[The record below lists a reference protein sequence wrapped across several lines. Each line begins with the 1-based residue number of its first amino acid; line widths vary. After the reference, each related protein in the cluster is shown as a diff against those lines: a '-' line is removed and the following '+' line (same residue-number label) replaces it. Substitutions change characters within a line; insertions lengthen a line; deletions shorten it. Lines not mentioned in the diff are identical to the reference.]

1 MTLILPVCSRRFD
14 REPVN
19 HINFR

>member
-1 MTLILPVCSRRFD
+1 MTFILPVRSRRFD

-19 HINFR
+19 HISFR

>member
-1 MTLILPVCSRRFD
+1 MTFILPVCSRRFD

-19 HINFR
+19 HISFR